1 MCRKYFWRGVLDIP
15 YHVDI
20 WERIF
25 LDRLQYTVLLSK
37 FQIYVSI
44 KKMIQVWLR
53 LTESD
58 QIWPSIVKLANLC
71 WCWCWWCQHRLGH
84 AWRAKILSWGLTL
97 PKIYRKREKMKL
109 LLPKDFF
116 AKLACRKFF
125 EKLWHNQIERW
136 KRVSQQWLVL
146 TWGAMQSSWKNCDTI
161 RLKDDR
167 RWVSSDWCW
176 HGGNGGLVTQYTNK
190 FQWQVFFTF
199 CCQTHFTD
207 EIYHFLA
214 NYQDKYLTVL
224 SQPPPMQMSQFGW
237 QCE

>member
-146 TWGAMQSSWKNCDTI
+146 TWGATEARPWPNIQTSFSGKC
-161 RLKDDR
+161 
-167 RWVSSDWCW
+167 
-176 HGGNGGLVTQYTNK
+176 
-190 FQWQVFFTF
+190 VF
-199 CCQTHFTD
+199 HFFSPNT
-207 EIYHFLA
+207 
-214 NYQDKYLTVL
+214 
-224 SQPPPMQMSQFGW
+224 S
-237 QCE
+237 